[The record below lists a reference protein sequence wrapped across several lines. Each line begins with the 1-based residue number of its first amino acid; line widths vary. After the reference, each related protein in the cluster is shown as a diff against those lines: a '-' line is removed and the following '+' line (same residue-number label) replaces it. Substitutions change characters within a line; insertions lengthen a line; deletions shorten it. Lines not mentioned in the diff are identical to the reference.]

1 MQLTMSDVSSLY
13 ESFNS
18 EASTYERRLGGST
31 RRIIAYIIS
40 LLGELPDNPIFL
52 DNACGPGFATEAL
65 LKAYP
70 NCHVHAADIAP
81 SMIALVNNNVI
92 LNNWADRVEIDIMD
106 GINLSY
112 PNNTF
117 DVSITNFGI
126 SLFSDPIAG
135 AKEIHRTLKP
145 GGKAAITCWK
155 DPPFSSLLH
164 AVQSIIKPHTPPL
177 IRPQLE
183 QWSHPKTMH
192 NMLLAAGFQHEN
204 IRIYEKEVMWWNR
217 GVSEAARGFAD
228 HFFQV
233 VGEEWG
239 VCEKGRLCEVT
250 ERLLRERGRE
260 FVVDKEGMVGCRLV
274 AWVAIAV
281 K

>member
-1 MQLTMSDVSSLY
+1 MSDISSFCD
-13 ESFNS
+13 SFNS
-18 EASTYERRLGGST
+18 EVSTYERRLGGST

-40 LLGELPDNPIFL
+40 LLGDLPDNPIFL
-52 DNACGPGFATEAL
+52 DNACGPGFPTEAL

-81 SMIALVNNNVI
+81 SMVALVNNNVI
-92 LNNWADRVEIDIMD
+92 LNEWADRVEMDIMD

-126 SLFSDPIAG
+126 SFFSDSIAG

-145 GGKAAITCWK
+145 GGKAVITCWK
-155 DPPFSSLLH
+155 EPPFFSLLH
-164 AVQSIIKPHTPPL
+164 AAQSIIKPHSPPL

-183 QWSHPKTMH
+183 RWSHPETMH
-192 NMLLAAGFQHEN
+192 TTLLAAGFTNEKIH
-204 IRIYEKEVMWWNR
+204 ICEKEVMWWNR
-217 GVSEAARGFAD
+217 GVSEAAKGFAD
-228 HFFQV
+228 NFV
-233 VGEEWG
+233 RMVGEEWAEW
-239 VCEKGRLCEVT
+239 EKGRMYGVT

-260 FVVDKEGMVGCRLV
+260 FVVDREGVIGCRLV